1 MEAILSCSCRG
12 KDGVDHI
19 DGSFGGIMGGDSE
32 RILESWEQY
41 AFHGIDIGEASD
53 DYGDEDKWA
62 LRR

>member
-1 MEAILSCSCRG
+1 M
-12 KDGVDHI
+12 DHI